1 MKTKNEKKTIN
12 AWCMYDWANSA
23 YSLVIS
29 STIFPVYYNSATN
42 SAFGSDRVEF
52 FGFNITN
59 SVLYSYSLS
68 FAFLI
73 IAILSPLLSGIADYG
88 GRRKFFMK
96 FFTYLGG
103 LSCIGL
109 YWFNGANVEL
119 GITLSVLA
127 CIGFAG
133 GLVFYNAF
141 LPVIATP
148 DKYDIVSA
156 KGYSLG
162 YIGSVILLIFN
173 LVTITFPD
181 LFGFKTEVGAVKLS
195 FILVGIWWIGFAQI
209 PFYILPS
216 NKRSGIDYSN
226 IVKRG
231 YHEIIQVWNSA
242 RQNKMLKRFLLSFFF
257 YSTGVQTVMYLA
269 ALFGDKELNMPGNKL
284 ILTILI
290 IQIVAVGG
298 SYLFARLSERKGN
311 IFSLSIMVFIWIFI
325 CLYAYFVTNE
335 FEFYFLATVVGL
347 VMGGI
352 QSLSR
357 ATYSKLIPSD
367 TIDQTSYFSFYD
379 VLEKVAIVLGTFSY
393 AFIEQLTGSMRN
405 SAVTLGLFFLVG
417 IAFLRLVKIPEEPFR
432 YVKDQASSTSE

>member
-1 MKTKNEKKTIN
+1 
-12 AWCMYDWANSA
+12 
-23 YSLVIS
+23 
-29 STIFPVYYNSATN
+29 
-42 SAFGSDRVEF
+42 
-52 FGFNITN
+52 
-59 SVLYSYSLS
+59 
-68 FAFLI
+68 
-73 IAILSPLLSGIADYG
+73 
-88 GRRKFFMK
+88 
-96 FFTYLGG
+96 
-103 LSCIGL
+103 
-109 YWFNGANVEL
+109 
-119 GITLSVLA
+119 VLA

-148 DKYDIVSA
+148 EKYDIVSA

-181 LFGFKTEVGAVKLS
+181 LFGFQAEVGAVKLS
-195 FILVGIWWIGFAQI
+195 FILVGTWWIGFAQI

-226 IVKRG
+226 IIKRG
-231 YHEIIQVWNSA
+231 YQEIIQVWKSA

-311 IFSLSIMVFIWIFI
+311 IFSLSIMVFIWIII

-432 YVKDQASSTSE
+432 FGNDQASSTSE